1 MSEQEETELQKQVQA
16 VRHFNRFYT
25 RAIGTLG
32 AHLLGS
38 SFTLAEARVL
48 YELSRSESSTAT
60 QISAKLDLDPAY
72 LSRILAVFA
81 KKKLIIRTESS
92 ADARQYLVKLT
103 KAGKKE
109 FSALNQKSAAE
120 VTALLEPLNPADRE
134 KVVEAMTTLERLL
147 SDERIA
153 PPSVSPIILRPHRP
167 GDMGWVVQRHGLLY
181 AQEYGWDERF
191 EALVA
196 RIVADFVDHFD
207 SRRERCWIA
216 ERNDQPAGCVFLVKH
231 LQAPETVAR
240 LRMLLVEPS
249 ARGFGI
255 GRRLVRECT
264 FFARA
269 VGYQKIELWTNSVLD
284 AARHLYQQAGYQLIK
299 QETHHSFGKDL
310 VGETWELVL

>member
-1 MSEQEETELQKQVQA
+1 MSDQNETKLQQQVQA

-25 RAIGTLG
+25 RAIGTLE

-48 YELSRSESSTAT
+48 YELSRNEYSTAT
-60 QISAKLDLDPAY
+60 QIAAKLDMDAAY
-72 LSRILAVFA
+72 LSRMLAVFA
-81 KKKLIIRTESS
+81 KKKLIVREESS

-103 KAGKKE
+103 KSGKKE

-120 VTALLEPLNPADRE
+120 VTALLQPLNATDRE
-134 KVVEAMTTLERLL
+134 KVVEAMATLERLL
-147 SDERIA
+147 SGESIA

-167 GDMGWVVQRHGLLY
+167 GDMGWVVQRHGSLY

-191 EALVA
+191 EALAA
-196 RIVADFVDHFD
+196 RIVADFVEHFD
-207 SRRERCWIA
+207 ARRERCWIA

-231 LQAPETVAR
+231 PEAPESVAK

-255 GRRLVRECT
+255 GRRLVKECT
-264 FFARA
+264 LFARA

-299 QETHHSFGKDL
+299 QEAHHSFGKDL